1 MFQDEVIFKC
11 SCIAVCSSNWQG
23 WQAHFVSRYV
33 AIVDV
38 GSNPP
43 IVSKKLITQHKLNK
57 QNAINLQPN
66 GNSQNG

>member
-43 IVSKKLITQHKLNK
+43 IVSKKLITT
-57 QNAINLQPN
+57 
-66 GNSQNG
+66 